1 MKGTTKRG
9 MFMFKN
15 DSINGFLTGVIF
27 YAILDLLEIDHKMVM
42 PIVFIII
49 IIILGSWQW
58 KKNNKS

>member
-1 MKGTTKRG
+1 
-9 MFMFKN
+9 MFKN

-49 IIILGSWQW
+49 ILGSWQW

>member
-49 IIILGSWQW
+49 IILGSWQW

>member
-49 IIILGSWQW
+49 ILGSWQW